1 LLSTKPLK
9 VTDTVL
15 RDAHQSL
22 LATRMK
28 TEDMLPITE
37 KLDQVG
43 YWSLEMWGGATF
55 DTCLRFLNED
65 PWERLRK
72 LKKAMPNTP
81 MQMLLRGQNIVG
93 YRHYPDDVVEK
104 FVTKAAENGI
114 DIFRMFDAVNDIR
127 NLEKAIRVAK
137 KVGARVEGAFS
148 YTMSPVHDVKLFVNF
163 AKKLQELDVDTICI
177 KDMAGLLSPAEARAL
192 ISGLKKEI
200 DLPVHLHTH
209 FTSGMAIATCW
220 EAIRA
225 GIDIVDTAI
234 SSMALATSQPP
245 TEPIVYMV
253 KGTPRDTGM
262 DLGLLSEISDYF
274 AEVRKKY
281 AKFESVLP
289 SVDTN
294 VLVYQIP
301 GGMTSNLV
309 NQLREQNA
317 LGELGEVLKEVPI
330 VRKELGYPPLV
341 TPTSQIVGT
350 QAVLNVVTGERYK
363 VIPNEVK
370 QYVKGY
376 YGAPPAPIDEKVKKK
391 VIGDE
396 EPITCRPADL
406 LKPEFEKA
414 RKELDSKVTS
424 EEDILSYVLFPQVA
438 LSFFEMRELKNK
450 GLNSSDNAMVAL
462 ASAIVSQLMSKPKP
476 IPIAAFQGARQPVG
490 APSPWALA
498 GRQELMRART
508 TML

>member
-1 LLSTKPLK
+1 MTLLSGKQLRI
-9 VTDTVL
+9 TDTVL

-28 TEDMLPITE
+28 TEDMLPITD
-37 KLDQVG
+37 KLDQAG

-93 YRHYPDDVVEK
+93 YRHYADDVVEK
-104 FVTKAAENGI
+104 FVTKAAQNGI
-114 DIFRMFDAVNDIR
+114 DVFRVFDAVNDIR
-127 NLEKAIRVAK
+127 NLEKAIKVAK
-137 KVGARVEGAFS
+137 KVGSQVEGALS
-148 YTMSPVHDVKLFVNF
+148 YTISPVHDVKMFVGF
-163 AKKLQELDVDTICI
+163 AKKLVELDVDTICI
-177 KDMAGLLSPAEARAL
+177 KDMAGLLSPREAEAL
-192 ISGLKKEI
+192 VTGLKKEI
-200 DLPVHLHTH
+200 DLPIHLHTH
-209 FTSGMAIATCW
+209 FTSGMAVATCW

-225 GIDIVDTAI
+225 GVDIVDTAI
-234 SSMALATSQPP
+234 SSMSLATSQPP
-245 TEPIVYMV
+245 TESIVYMV
-253 KGTPRDTGM
+253 KGTLRDTGM
-262 DLGLLSEISDYF
+262 DLNLLTEISDYF

-281 AKFESVLP
+281 AKFESTLP
-289 SVDTN
+289 GVDTN
-294 VLVYQIP
+294 VLSYQIP

-317 LGELGEVLKEVPI
+317 LGKLPDVLREVPI

-363 VIPNEVK
+363 VVPNEVK

-376 YGAPPAPIDEKVKKK
+376 YGSSPAPIDDQVRKK
-391 VIGDE
+391 VIGKE
-396 EPITCRPADL
+396 ETITCRPADL

-414 RKELDSKVTS
+414 KKELDGKVQS
-424 EEDILSYVLFPQVA
+424 DEDILSYILFPQVA
-438 LSFFEMRELKNK
+438 LNFFEMRDLTKR
-450 GLNSSDNAMVAL
+450 GLGSNENAL
-462 ASAIVSQLMSKPKP
+462 AAVAAAIASQMINRKSNEDSVPQLNRKPL
-476 IPIAAFQGARQPVG
+476 
-490 APSPWALA
+490 SSLTPWALA
-498 GRQELMRART
+498 GRQDLIRSRQM
-508 TML
+508 

>member
-1 LLSTKPLK
+1 MFIGKALK
-9 VTDTVL
+9 ITDTVL

-93 YRHYPDDVVEK
+93 YRHYADDVVEK

-114 DIFRMFDAVNDIR
+114 DVFRIFDAVNDIR

-137 KVGARVEGAFS
+137 KIGARVEGALS
-148 YTMSPVHDVKLFVNF
+148 YTISPVHDVRLFVNF
-163 AKKLQELDVDTICI
+163 AKKLQELNVDTICI
-177 KDMAGLLSPAEARAL
+177 KDMAGLLSPTEAKAL
-192 ISGLKKEI
+192 VTGLKKEI
-200 DLPVHLHTH
+200 DLPIHLHTH

-225 GIDIVDTAI
+225 GVDIVDTAI

-262 DLGLLSEISDYF
+262 NLALLSEISDYF
-274 AEVRKKY
+274 AEIRKKY
-281 AKFESVLP
+281 TKFESTLP
-289 SVDTN
+289 GVDTN

-301 GGMTSNLV
+301 GGMTTNLV

-317 LGELGEVLKEVPI
+317 LGKLGEVLREVPI

-363 VIPNEVK
+363 IIPNEVK

-376 YGAPPAPIDEKVKKK
+376 YGASPAPIDEKVRRK
-391 VIGDE
+391 VIGNE
-396 EPITCRPADL
+396 EPITGRPADL

-414 RKELDSKVTS
+414 RKELDGRTRS

-438 LSFFEMRELKNK
+438 ISFFEMRDLREK
-450 GLNSSDNAMVAL
+450 GLGSSESAMAAL
-462 ASAIVSQLMSKPKP
+462 AAAIADESVRRANAPHTTQLKLDKRAIFS
-476 IPIAAFQGARQPVG
+476 
-490 APSPWALA
+490 PSPWALA
-498 GRQELMRART
+498 GRQELMRSRT
-508 TML
+508 MTF

>member
-1 LLSTKPLK
+1 LK
-9 VTDTVL
+9 ITDTVL

-65 PWERLRK
+65 PWERLRS

-93 YRHYPDDVVEK
+93 YRHYADDVVEK
-104 FVTKAAENGI
+104 FVTKAAQNGI
-114 DIFRMFDAVNDIR
+114 DIFRIFDAVNDIR

-137 KVGARVEGAFS
+137 KVGAQVEGALS
-148 YTMSPVHDVKLFVNF
+148 YTISPVHDVKLFVNF
-163 AKKLQELDVDTICI
+163 AKKLVELGVDTICI
-177 KDMAGLLSPAEARAL
+177 KDMAGLLSPTEADSLVR
-192 ISGLKKEI
+192 GLKEEI
-200 DLPVHLHTH
+200 GLPIHLHTH
-209 FTSGMAIATCW
+209 FTSGMAVATCW
-220 EAIRA
+220 EAIKA
-225 GIDIVDTAI
+225 GVDIVDTAI
-234 SSMALATSQPP
+234 SSMSLATSQPP
-245 TEPIVYMV
+245 TESIVYMV
-253 KGTPRDTGM
+253 KGTSRDTGI
-262 DLGLLSEISDYF
+262 DLAVLTEISDYF

-281 AKFESVLP
+281 AKFESTLP
-289 SVDTN
+289 GVDTN
-294 VLVYQIP
+294 VLAYQIP

-317 LGELGEVLKEVPI
+317 LNRLPDVLKEVPI

-363 VIPNEVK
+363 IIPNEVK

-376 YGAPPAPIDEKVKKK
+376 YGASPAPIDEKVKRK

-396 EPITCRPADL
+396 EPITRRPADL

-414 RKELDSKVTS
+414 KKELDGKVES
-424 EEDILSYVLFPQVA
+424 DEDILSYILFPQVA
-438 LSFFEMRELKNK
+438 LSFFEMRELKRK
-450 GLNSSDNAMVAL
+450 GLNSSENAL
-462 ASAIVSQLMSKPKP
+462 AALATAIASQMMNRVNPSHPGEPLSARRPSSGL
-476 IPIAAFQGARQPVG
+476 
-490 APSPWALA
+490 SPWTLA
-498 GRQELMRART
+498 GRQDLIRSRQM
-508 TML
+508 